1 VNLPRVNLPR
11 VTTMSNE
18 HDGCVDYER
27 ATKLSRRRF
36 LAGVAASSA
45 GAVATTMFGDAVRQT
60 AFGATAGG
68 NVLVVISLRGGVDG
82 LGMVVPHGD
91 PGYYAAR
98 PRIGVSRV
106 SLVAQDPFFGLHPSM
121 KPLAWL
127 YEQGELA
134 AVHAV
139 GMERPNRSHFLA
151 MEEIEDAD
159 PGSDLR
165 RGWVNRMVGLN
176 RAASP
181 TEAVHINGTV
191 VPTMLAGPTPT
202 LSASKLE
209 GFALP
214 GAVDSWADNR
224 RSQLNTVWGA
234 AGGSLGNAG
243 RSALKVS
250 ARLGRVA
257 EQTYRPQNGATYPQ
271 TYPAKPLGEALKDT
285 AQLIRADV
293 GAEIIS
299 VDYGSWDMH
308 SEYGGEGQGQMQ
320 AMVSGFAESVNA
332 FLRDLG
338 PALRSRVTVVTIS
351 EFGRRVSE
359 NGNRGLDHGWGNM
372 MLLMGGGVRGGRY
385 YGSWPGL
392 LPTYLEDGDLK
403 VTTDYRNVLGEVI
416 TKRFP
421 DRSIGKVFPGLGHRP
436 LGVMK

>member
-1 VNLPRVNLPR
+1 M
-11 VTTMSNE
+11 TNE
-18 HDGCVDYER
+18 HLGCAEFER
-27 ATKLSRRRF
+27 TAGLSRRRF
-36 LAGVAASSA
+36 LQGVAATSA
-45 GAVATTMFGDAVRQT
+45 GAVATTMFGDALRQT
-60 AFGATAGG
+60 AFGATSGG

-91 PGYYAAR
+91 PAYYAAR
-98 PRIGVSRV
+98 PRIAVSRA
-106 SLVAQDPFFGLHPSM
+106 SLVAQDSFFGLHPSM
-121 KPLAWL
+121 RPLSWL
-127 YEQGELA
+127 YDSGELA

-139 GMERPNRSHFLA
+139 GMARPNRSHFLA

-159 PGSDLR
+159 PGSSLR
-165 RGWVNRMVGLN
+165 RGWVNRMIGLN
-176 RAASP
+176 DAAQP

-202 LSASKLE
+202 LSATRLD

-224 RSQLNTVWGA
+224 RRQLNTVWGSA
-234 AGGSLGNAG
+234 SGALGTAG
-243 RSALKVS
+243 RAALAVS
-250 ARLGRVA
+250 ARLGPVA
-257 EQTYRPQNGATYPQ
+257 DQTYRPQNDARYPE
-271 TYPAKPLGEALKDT
+271 TWPAKPLGDALKDT
-285 AQLIRADV
+285 AHLIRADV

-320 AMVSGFAESVNA
+320 AMVSGFAQSVNA
-332 FLRDLG
+332 FMRDLG

-351 EFGRRVSE
+351 EFGRRVAE

-385 YGSWPGL
+385 HGRWPGL
-392 LPTYLEDGDLK
+392 APIALEEGDLE

-416 TKRFP
+416 TRRFP
-421 DRSIGKVFPGLGHRP
+421 DRSVGKVFPGLSYAP
-436 LGVMK
+436 LGVMT